1 MLFKGILSIL
11 ALAAIYV
18 ILVRGIIE
26 NVWASGSREFI
37 KFLSQA
43 K

>member
-26 NVWASGSREFI
+26 PVVQENSLNS
-37 KFLSQA
+37 
-43 K
+43 